1 MEEWRPMNLQT
12 ANAMDKLK
20 EEMASAGIVNFPSY
34 CKDPCFV
41 KLSQTIVSYT
51 RTLIPHCNAGKSDI
65 FISLVE
71 RIVPAIYPLKVLK
84 MYSEELYYPIIDSIS
99 ELLRI
104 IINVLTEAMRSVRDD
119 DKSKTFTIQLV
130 QL

>member
-1 MEEWRPMNLQT
+1 MLDRKHTKTPKNF
-12 ANAMDKLK
+12 KKPIKK
-20 EEMASAGIVNFPSY
+20 EEMTAAGLVNFGTY

-51 RTLIPHCNAGKSDI
+51 RTLIPHCNA
-65 FISLVE
+65 
-71 RIVPAIYPLKVLK
+71 VLK

-104 IINVLTEAMRSVRDD
+104 IINVLTDAMRNVRDD
-119 DKSKTFTIQLV
+119 DKSKFWCEKSTFFGE
-130 QL
+130 